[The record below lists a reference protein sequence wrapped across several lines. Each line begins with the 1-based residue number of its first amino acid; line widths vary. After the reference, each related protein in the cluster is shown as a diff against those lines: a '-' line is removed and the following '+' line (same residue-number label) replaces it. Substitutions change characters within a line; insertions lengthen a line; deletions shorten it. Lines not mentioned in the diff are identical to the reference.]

1 MPPNAPE
8 SRVPEPADLRR
19 RLDFTEAEL
28 LAECE
33 IHLHRTGGPGGQH
46 RNKVSSA
53 VRLVHRPSGIT
64 VTASER
70 RSQHENKVNAIHRLR
85 EAIALYS
92 RAPLPAPVVWPPN
105 LRFRDGRLQVSAQ
118 NPVYA
123 TVLGLALDAL
133 VEHEG
138 SLSGAAEALGV
149 TGSSLVRFLAEHGK
163 ALTEANRIR
172 GLAGLPPLRKP
183 R

>member
-1 MPPNAPE
+1 
-8 SRVPEPADLRR
+8 
-19 RLDFTEAEL
+19 
-28 LAECE
+28 
-33 IHLHRTGGPGGQH
+33 
-46 RNKVSSA
+46 
-53 VRLVHRPSGIT
+53 
-64 VTASER
+64 
-70 RSQHENKVNAIHRLR
+70 
-85 EAIALYS
+85 
-92 RAPLPAPVVWPPN
+92 
-105 LRFRDGRLQVSAQ
+105 
-118 NPVYA
+118 VYA